1 MQHERGATLDGT
13 GGLPVQPM
21 ALAHVE
27 PARAIA
33 CRTKCLQHAAD
44 ATSSDRAHAATGTAT
59 TLRAPLKLGMLS
71 AERAFAASE
80 GAHRPSPANG
90 IPQGD
95 FMTWTTPQAT
105 DFRFGFEITMY
116 VAAR

>member
-1 MQHERGATLDGT
+1 MT
-13 GGLPVQPM
+13 
-21 ALAHVE
+21 LAHVQ
-27 PARAIA
+27 PARAIP
-33 CRTKCLQHAAD
+33 CRTKCLQHATD
-44 ATSSDRAHAATGTAT
+44 ATPSDHAHATTGAAT
-59 TLRAPLKLGMLS
+59 TLRGLLKLGMLS

-80 GAHRPSPANG
+80 GVHRPSPANG